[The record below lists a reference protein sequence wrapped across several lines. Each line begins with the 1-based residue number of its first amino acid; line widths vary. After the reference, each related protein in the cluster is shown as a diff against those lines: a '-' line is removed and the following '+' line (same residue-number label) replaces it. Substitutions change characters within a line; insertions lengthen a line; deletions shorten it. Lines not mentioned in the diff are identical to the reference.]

1 MITSVYVTGLPDDV
15 TEAELAQARSM
26 WLSVCRA
33 PYVRDIEGL
42 WASCTQRSCEECH
55 SLLLACRVSHAD
67 QGCRMT

>member
-42 WASCTQRSCEECH
+42 
-55 SLLLACRVSHAD
+55 
-67 QGCRMT
+67 